1 MLLVN
6 TLVTMVTM
14 TRARTDYLVMLDE
27 TSCYQC
33 QDPDGCQDQVVGAG
47 QVRDGLNWTLERL
60 DSLNI
65 VNRDSYSKLKT
76 QNICSNDDFHGQFY
90 SNIFSFGC
98 KEHSYDQTAGR
109 QVPVGLTKVLKSLEI
124 ILTWIWNKSKI
135 TPPHH
140 PLIPLIVFN

>member
-1 MLLVN
+1 
-6 TLVTMVTM
+6 MVTM
-14 TRARTDYLVMLDE
+14 TGARTEYLVMLDE

-90 SNIFSFGC
+90 SNSFSFGC
-98 KEHSYDQTAGR
+98 VSVFGMIS
-109 QVPVGLTKVLKSLEI
+109 VG
-124 ILTWIWNKSKI
+124 ILCSNTNFLSRNFVYSK
-135 TPPHH
+135 P
-140 PLIPLIVFN
+140 